1 LKPGAVV
8 IGMLPG
14 AAETKVRP
22 AVVISSDSYLV
33 ERPDVLV
40 GILTT
45 KLPRKATST
54 DYVLLDWQPA
64 GLRAVSCFRAYV
76 LTIHRSELTVIGH
89 LSEHDWTQVRAC
101 VRAAFAI

>member
-1 LKPGAVV
+1 MRPGDVV

-22 AVVISSDSYLV
+22 AAVISSDTYLV
-33 ERPDVLV
+33 EPPDVLN
-40 GILTT
+40 GILST

-64 GLRAVSCFRAYV
+64 GLRAVSCFRACV
-76 LTIHRSELTVIGH
+76 PTIHRSELTVIGH
-89 LSEHDWTQVRAC
+89 LSEQDWTQVRAC